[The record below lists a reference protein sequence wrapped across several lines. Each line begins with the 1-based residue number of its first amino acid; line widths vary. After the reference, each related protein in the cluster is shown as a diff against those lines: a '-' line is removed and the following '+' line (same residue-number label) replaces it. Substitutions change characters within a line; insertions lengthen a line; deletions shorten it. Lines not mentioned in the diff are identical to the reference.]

1 MMFNEDINQINQLIR
16 KLNNLQKL
24 VIIYSDFNSEQETRL
39 YYE

>member
-24 VIIYSDFNSEQETRL
+24 VIIDSDFNSEQETRL